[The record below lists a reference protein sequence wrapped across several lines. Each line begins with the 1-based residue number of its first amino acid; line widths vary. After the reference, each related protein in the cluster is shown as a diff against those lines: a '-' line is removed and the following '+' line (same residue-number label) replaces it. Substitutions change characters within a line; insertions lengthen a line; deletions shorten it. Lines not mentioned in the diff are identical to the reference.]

1 MTNFTNAYFEEMQN
15 TGIAYEQAKAER
27 RIEKE
32 QILKSSDDAALER
45 WYEREN
51 NFPYPFSR
59 GQTTAFRAWKES
71 IDHSADIFECNDL
84 PWDKDTH
91 DFVVTLREAGIKE
104 FAVTDKSTALMEE
117 LHLLE
122 AEGCRLV
129 SLYKVSRVVQK
140 PLKYLAY
147 FSESIKEVRT
157 MSKEGAIGIYGEP
170 YHYWVKVYEIGSE
183 YGIEGGK
190 ISKLMIKRNGQIVC
204 NYDRGWDIK
213 PVDEG
218 TQLAYEILVHTE
230 NY

>member
-32 QILKSSDDAALER
+32 QILKSGDDAALER

-104 FAVTDKSTALMEE
+104 FAVTNKSTALMEE

-129 SLYKVSRVVQK
+129 SLYKVSRV
-140 PLKYLAY
+140 
-147 FSESIKEVRT
+147 EIRWGGTETTEVLGLLFR
-157 MSKEGAIGIYGEP
+157 I
-170 YHYWVKVYEIGSE
+170 
-183 YGIEGGK
+183 
-190 ISKLMIKRNGQIVC
+190 
-204 NYDRGWDIK
+204 D
-213 PVDEG
+213 
-218 TQLAYEILVHTE
+218 
-230 NY
+230 